1 MKVCQWECMIE
12 AGRLILFLLISVQCV
27 RETRIEIFQG
37 AQERVVIQDF
47 GTLVSTKIH
56 RPEIF

>member
-1 MKVCQWECMIE
+1 MNTSIVHQLVNKDYDSIKMH
-12 AGRLILFLLISVQCV
+12 
-27 RETRIEIFQG
+27 
-37 AQERVVIQDF
+37 